1 VVRARALVRTSR
13 HQYWPKWAGLAWLGI
28 GLLALLSTAGCNAG
42 VEIERLNAGQAV
54 ISGTV
59 RGSDK
64 DAPVEGRA
72 VDVVNVDTN
81 ETQRLTTDNA
91 GGFRL
96 AVRPGK
102 YRVQLSLRDGESLLQ
117 APGVMTVAPDHADAH
132 ADFVVGIT
140 RVSRPRTPAYR
151 SADGLG
157 SPIA

>member
-1 VVRARALVRTSR
+1 MVRARALVRTSR
-13 HQYWPKWAGLAWLGI
+13 HQYWPQWAGLAWLAVGI
-28 GLLALLSTAGCNAG
+28 LALLATTGCNARA
-42 VEIERLNAGQAV
+42 EIERTKAGQAV

-64 DAPVEGRA
+64 QAAIEGRA

-81 ETQRLTTDNA
+81 ETRRLTTDNA

-102 YRVQLSLRDGESLLQ
+102 YRVQLALRDGESLLQ
-117 APGVMTVAPDHADAH
+117 APGVMTVEPDHADAH

-140 RVSRPRTPAYR
+140 RVSRPRAPAYR